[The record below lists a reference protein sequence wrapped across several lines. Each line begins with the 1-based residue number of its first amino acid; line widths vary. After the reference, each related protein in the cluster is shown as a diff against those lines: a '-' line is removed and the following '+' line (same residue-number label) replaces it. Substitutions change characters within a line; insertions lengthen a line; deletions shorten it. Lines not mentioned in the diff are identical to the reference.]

1 MSPHDHPGP
10 SASGEIRSGSV
21 SPDPPT
27 IAPAERRPSSV
38 QWWNRLGVKASAAI
52 TLVTA
57 VCVTA
62 FVALNLRAQREYLA
76 AEVVRGAAH
85 FSDTIKASTYHF
97 MLSDERNGAYRTMDM
112 IGRLHGIEKVR
123 ILNKDGRVT
132 FSTDRGEVGLMVD
145 KRAEACYAC
154 HAAGQPLVRLN
165 VPSRSRIYQRNG
177 HRVLG
182 LITPIYNEPSCA
194 AASCH
199 EHPSAKQVLGVV
211 DVAMSLEEE
220 DRAVSALARRTVL
233 LGALGV
239 AVIALT
245 VGFFVRGYV
254 LRPVGEMVVA
264 TKRVAR
270 GDLDHRIAV
279 RRTDEL
285 GELGGSFNA
294 MTASLLQARAD
305 LQRLNERLEQQVEER
320 TSALRDAQAQLIQSE
335 KMSSLGKLAA
345 SVAHEINN
353 PLAGILTYAKLLVRM
368 HEEGEMSEKARESS
382 VRNLRLVQRETERC
396 SAIVRNLLD
405 FARQRPPSLKEID
418 VSAVVEEALTL
429 LSHRLMMQSVSV
441 EKHLPPMPLVM
452 ADFGQM
458 RQAMVNIAL
467 NACEAMV
474 KGGSLTVTATARDR
488 FVEIVFRDTGPGIPP
503 EHLSRILDPFFTT
516 KEKGTGLGLSVVYGI
531 IERHNGKLDIR
542 SHVGEGTT
550 VIIQLPVSAGAAPA
564 VPAGAQTTA

>member
-1 MSPHDHPGP
+1 MSPLDHAGVP
-10 SASGEIRSGSV
+10 I
-21 SPDPPT
+21 PDPGEPP
-27 IAPAERRPSSV
+27 APAPPAV
-38 QWWNRLGVKASAAI
+38 QWWNRLGVKASAVI
-52 TLVTA
+52 TVVTA
-57 VCVTA
+57 VCVMA
-62 FVALNLRAQREYLA
+62 FVALNLRAQRESLA

-85 FSDTIKASTYHF
+85 FSDTIKASIYHF
-97 MLSDERNGAYRTMDM
+97 MLSDERLGAYRTMDT
-112 IGRLHGIEKVR
+112 IGRLQGIEKVR
-123 ILNKDGRVT
+123 MLNKDGRVT

-145 KRAEACYAC
+145 KGAEACYAC

-182 LITPIYNEPSCA
+182 LITPIYNEASCSA
-194 AASCH
+194 AACH

-211 DVAMSLEEE
+211 DVAMSLEDE
-220 DRAVSALARRTVL
+220 DRAVAALARRTVL

-239 AVIALT
+239 VLIALT
-245 VGFFVRGYV
+245 VGFFVSGYV
-254 LRPVGEMVVA
+254 LHPVGEMVAA

-270 GDLDHRIAV
+270 GDLEHPIAV

-294 MTASLLQARAD
+294 MTASLKQARAD
-305 LQRLNERLEQQVEER
+305 LQRLNERLEQQVEDR

-353 PLAGILTYAKLLVRM
+353 PLAGILTYAKLLVRL
-368 HEEGEMSEKARESS
+368 HEDGEMTEKVRETS

-418 VSAVVEEALTL
+418 VSSVVEEALTL
-429 LSHRLMMQSVSV
+429 LSHRLMMQGVAL
-441 EKHLPPMPLVM
+441 EKHLPPMPLVR

-458 RQAMVNIAL
+458 RQAIVNIAL

-474 KGGSLTVTATARDR
+474 KGGSLTVTAEAREKH
-488 FVEIVFRDTGPGIPP
+488 VEITFRDTGPGIPP

-542 SHVGEGTT
+542 SRVGEGTT
-550 VIIQLPVSAGAAPA
+550 VVIQLPVSAGSAPA
-564 VPAGAQTTA
+564 LPGTAQTTA

>member
-1 MSPHDHPGP
+1 MSPLDD
-10 SASGEIRSGSV
+10 ASTPV
-21 SPDPPT
+21 SDQP
-27 IAPAERRPSSV
+27 APATL
-38 QWWNRLGVKASAAI
+38 QWWNRLGVKASAVI
-52 TLVTA
+52 TVVTA
-57 VCVTA
+57 VCVMV
-62 FVALNLRAQREYLA
+62 FVALNLKAQRDSLA
-76 AEVVRGAAH
+76 SEAVRGAAH
-85 FSDTIKASTYHF
+85 FSDTIKASIYHF
-97 MLSDERNGAYRTMDM
+97 MLSDERLGAYRTMDM
-112 IGRLHGIEKVR
+112 IGRLQGIEKVR
-123 ILNKDGRVT
+123 MLNKDGRVT
-132 FSTDRGEVGLMVD
+132 FSTDRGEIGLMVD
-145 KRAEACYAC
+145 TRAEACYAC

-182 LITPIYNEPSCA
+182 LITPIYNERSCA
-194 AASCH
+194 AAACH
-199 EHPSAKQVLGVV
+199 EHPSAKQVLGVL
-211 DVAMSLEEE
+211 DVAMSLADE
-220 DRAVSALARRTVL
+220 DRAIGALAQRTVL

-239 AVIALT
+239 ALIALT
-245 VGFFVRGYV
+245 VALFVSGYV
-254 LRPVGEMVVA
+254 LRPVREMVAA

-270 GDLDHRIAV
+270 GDLEARLPI

-294 MTASLLQARAD
+294 MTASLGQARAD
-305 LQRLNERLEQQVEER
+305 LQLLNERLEQQVEDR

-368 HEEGEMSEKARESS
+368 HDEGEMTEKQRETA

-429 LSHRLMMQSVSV
+429 LSHRLMMQNVALTR
-441 EKHLPPMPLVM
+441 HLPPMPLVM

-458 RQAMVNIAL
+458 RQAIVNIAL
-467 NACEAMV
+467 NACEAMND
-474 KGGSLTVTATARDR
+474 GGSLEVTATARDR
-488 FVEIVFRDTGPGIPP
+488 FVEIVFRDTGAGIPP

-542 SHVGEGTT
+542 SQVGQGTT
-550 VIIQLPVSAGAAPA
+550 VIIQLPVSTGGVPA
-564 VPAGAQTTA
+564 LPAGAQTTA